1 MDVEKTIEQMLA
13 VQAKMQ
19 ADREKEGALHAAFR
33 AEFWSNMADLH
44 KAHADAMKRMD
55 EAMKRMDRADE
66 RMDRADARMDRFD
79 KQLLATKK
87 LLDGGIKF
95 VAKLAVRQTADRK
108 KQEAD
113 RKDFDRRIK
122 ALMQAVERMVHPGPN
137 GR

>member
-19 ADREKEGALHAAFR
+19 ADREKEEALHAAFR

-95 VAKLAVRQTADRK
+95 VAKLAVRQAADRK
-108 KQEAD
+108 EFD
-113 RKDFDRRIK
+113 RKIKELHQRQDRLLR
-122 ALMQAVERMVHPGPN
+122 RGPN
-137 GR
+137 GHG